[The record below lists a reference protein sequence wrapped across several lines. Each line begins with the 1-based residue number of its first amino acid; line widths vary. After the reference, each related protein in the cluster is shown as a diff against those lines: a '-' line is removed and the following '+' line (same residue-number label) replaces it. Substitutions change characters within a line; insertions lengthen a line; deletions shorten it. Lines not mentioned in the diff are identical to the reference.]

1 MQGTIPRRRYVWGL
15 AGMLVV
21 AALGM
26 SYTSW
31 QAAGY
36 VVHTAALFWGFVV
49 GVLAQLVDGAL
60 GMAYGVTASTFLL
73 ATGATPVVAAA
84 SVHVA
89 KFFASGA
96 SALSHWRMGNVDR
109 QMFWRLLLPGLVGAV
124 VGVYVITTLSTDILR
139 PLVNAYL
146 LVMGLWIVLRAF
158 WQVKL
163 NTTTPIVVHT
173 VGFVGAFVNAIGGG
187 GWGPVVTTT
196 MLGAGSEARYV
207 IGTVNTVEFFVTFVS
222 GAALIWIVHVSAW
235 EAITGL
241 IFGGMVMAPIAA
253 WVVGRIPKQWLMV
266 FVGVL
271 ISAISAWSLWMA
283 M

>member
-163 NTTTPIVVHT
+163 NTTTPIVVRT